1 MTRQEHLL
9 IILAEEC
16 AEVAHRCSKALRF
29 GLGDVAPGQ
38 ALTNAQAIEREMCH
52 LYTVAGLMR
61 EEDIIGPWID
71 TDVVRAK
78 LAAVELWLEHSRKQ
92 GTLTV

>member
-38 ALTNAQAIEREMCH
+38 PYANHELIRHELCHVAAVLGLLAESGAVSARYDVVTIMEKRAAIE
-52 LYTVAGLMR
+52 
-61 EEDIIGPWID
+61 
-71 TDVVRAK
+71 K
-78 LAAVELWLEHSRKQ
+78 WLEHSKRQ